1 MMDEKLNMISSIN
14 ELFSHIKE
22 VQEETMQMSKDSM
35 LMLGDFIEKNAIEL
49 DASSAKS
56 LQYQDIISQQLS
68 ATIEAIDGVQ
78 KIINSE
84 NINSKNMQNLYEEL
98 SKILQIAREKRDS
111 FSGKLGQ
118 KDDIQEIEFF

>member
-1 MMDEKLNMISSIN
+1 MDEKLNMISSIN